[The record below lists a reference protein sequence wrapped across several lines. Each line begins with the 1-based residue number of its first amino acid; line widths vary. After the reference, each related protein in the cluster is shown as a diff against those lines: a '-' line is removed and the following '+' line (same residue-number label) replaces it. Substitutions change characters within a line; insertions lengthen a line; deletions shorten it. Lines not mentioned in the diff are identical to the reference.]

1 MQWCHKGKRFSS
13 FFFVF
18 VLFWQF
24 QNLDSIL
31 SIYEKKMNLIAY
43 VFLNL
48 RIPKDVVR

>member
-1 MQWCHKGKRFSS
+1 MMSQRKKIFQFV
-13 FFFVF
+13 FFF